1 MSQQDNKEMAK
12 HLYRASAADF
22 KKIPGSP
29 VAYWITGS
37 QIRMFETFP
46 KLSEI
51 ASIAEGTTTGDV
63 NKFLKMWHEVSH
75 LKIGFDFG
83 SAQLAENS
91 SFKWFP
97 YNKGGEYRKW
107 YGNNDYLI
115 NWEKDGQEIK
125 SYGGSFVRG
134 EKYYFSPGITW
145 SKVSSGALSFR
156 FFNEGF
162 LFDTGGLCLFSKN
175 INYCLS
181 ILNSKATMAIMKLLA
196 PTLNFTVGTVSCI
209 PIHESVEG
217 VDNLSFSLIE
227 RSKFDWDSFEISW
240 GFFTLPLLLP
250 DHRQLTLKD
259 SYLSLRAFWNITT
272 LEMQRLE
279 EENNRL
285 FIEAYACRMS

>member
-115 NWEKDGQEIK
+115 I
-125 SYGGSFVRG
+125 
-134 EKYYFSPGITW
+134 
-145 SKVSSGALSFR
+145 
-156 FFNEGF
+156 
-162 LFDTGGLCLFSKN
+162 
-175 INYCLS
+175 
-181 ILNSKATMAIMKLLA
+181 
-196 PTLNFTVGTVSCI
+196 
-209 PIHESVEG
+209 
-217 VDNLSFSLIE
+217 
-227 RSKFDWDSFEISW
+227 
-240 GFFTLPLLLP
+240 
-250 DHRQLTLKD
+250 
-259 SYLSLRAFWNITT
+259 
-272 LEMQRLE
+272 
-279 EENNRL
+279 
-285 FIEAYACRMS
+285 

>member
-227 RSKFDWDSFEISW
+227 RSKFD
-240 GFFTLPLLLP
+240 P
-250 DHRQLTLKD
+250 D
-259 SYLSLRAFWNITT
+259 YP
-272 LEMQRLE
+272 
-279 EENNRL
+279 
-285 FIEAYACRMS
+285 